1 MNNLIVEFLGTAFL
15 VFIILALG
23 EPMAIGLA
31 LTIAILVG
39 GHISG
44 GHFNPAVSVA
54 MALGG
59 KMSMKHLAPYVLAQI
74 FGGLAALELF
84 RRV

>member
-15 VFIILALG
+15 VFVILAIG
-23 EPMAIGLA
+23 EPLAIGLA

-39 GHISG
+39 GKLSG
-44 GHFNPAVSVA
+44 GHFNPVVSVA
-54 MALGG
+54 MAMAG
-59 KMSMKHLAPYVLAQI
+59 KMSMKNLAPYILSQVG
-74 FGGLAALELF
+74 GGLAALEIF